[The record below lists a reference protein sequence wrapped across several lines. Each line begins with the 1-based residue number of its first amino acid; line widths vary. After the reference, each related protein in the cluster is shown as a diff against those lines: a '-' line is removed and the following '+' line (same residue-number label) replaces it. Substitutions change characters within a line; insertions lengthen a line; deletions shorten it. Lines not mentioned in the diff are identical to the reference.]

1 MPPRPSE
8 PFNANDRGY
17 AYLTRHDGEGL
28 VKRLA
33 KPGDGTMEESTDERE
48 LYREIIRRAKTVRE
62 RAASAL
68 PSR

>member
-1 MPPRPSE
+1 MASRFTQTVSP
-8 PFNANDRGY
+8 NDRRY

-33 KPGDGTMEESTDERE
+33 KRGDGSMEEGPDERE
-48 LYREIIRRAKTVRE
+48 LYRKIIRRAKRFV
-62 RAASAL
+62 SAL